1 MESED
6 EQKEVEIKNH
16 TCYYFDFIMR
26 FIDIDFSDI
35 LLNKKLYKTY
45 ENTLIYDISYK
56 TFMCAK
62 PFCIWFK
69 KIYGF
74 IKIYDRIRRL
84 VVFGPKRLTQ
94 LLIKRKVTTTIIHF
108 RERFV

>member
-1 MESED
+1 MLLFWFYN
-6 EQKEVEIKNH
+6 EI
-16 TCYYFDFIMR
+16 
-26 FIDIDFSDI
+26 FSDI

-56 TFMCAK
+56 TFMCVK

-74 IKIYDRIRRL
+74 IKIYDRIRHL
-84 VVFGPKRLTQ
+84 VVFGPKQLTQ

-108 RERFV
+108 RERFVWR